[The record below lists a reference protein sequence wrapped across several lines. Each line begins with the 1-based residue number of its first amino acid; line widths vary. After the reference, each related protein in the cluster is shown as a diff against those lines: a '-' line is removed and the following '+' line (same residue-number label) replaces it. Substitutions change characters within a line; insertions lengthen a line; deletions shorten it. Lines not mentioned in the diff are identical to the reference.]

1 MVFRDM
7 PEEHKAHCLSLLQGK
22 KGKHNPLI
30 NEPHDDGTGNKP
42 RFPEESAIQQC
53 RAMNYYPEV
62 YRLKPGEFT
71 WLGKNMGHVFAK
83 EAGFNLSIAW
93 DTMALGQTIDPSRE
107 IY

>member
-1 MVFRDM
+1 
-7 PEEHKAHCLSLLQGK
+7 
-22 KGKHNPLI
+22 
-30 NEPHDDGTGNKP
+30 
-42 RFPEESAIQQC
+42 
-53 RAMNYYPEV
+53 MNYYPEV